1 MKPHCS
7 CILLVCA
14 CALIGCASLRA
25 SRTSTIAQ
33 SPQPQLA
40 ADAARGAM
48 LFTANC
54 ASCHGATGREGGFGP
69 SLTHENRKMDTEFAI
84 AWIENPNP
92 PMPKLYP
99 SPLSAQDVADIAAYV
114 ESL

>member
-1 MKPHCS
+1 MNVRIC
-7 CILLVCA
+7 CILAICA
-14 CALIGCASLRA
+14 SALIGCASLHA
-25 SRTSTIAQ
+25 SRTSTVAH
-33 SPQPQLA
+33 SPPPQLA
-40 ADAARGAM
+40 ADAVRGKA
-48 LFTANC
+48 LFTINC

-69 SLTHENRKMDTEFAI
+69 SLAHENRKMEAEFTT

-99 SPLSAQDVADIAAYV
+99 SRLSEQDVADITAYV